1 MRNLKKLV
9 AVGLTAA
16 MTAAMTVV
24 SFAAT
29 DVTIHFKNAA
39 NWERVGGWIYEGVGF
54 TTQAMPK
61 DKCPAFNTETNLA
74 VWPGAELTKEADYD
88 GWYSITCTFN
98 DTSNGAVAIFNN
110 MVADTKVD
118 VNSGGNASDQQY
130 VDAAGLVK
138 DSNQKK
144 QTPNQMITKN
154 DFSSTEYWCDFDGNT
169 AGQPA
174 KMLSAAP
181 ASYVKTS
188 TTPAPASGSTNATTA
203 ASTTSNT
210 SVKTGDSVSYAIIL
224 TGIAAAVVF
233 VASKKKVNE

>member
-9 AVGLTAA
+9 AVGLTSA
-16 MTAAMTVV
+16 MTMAMAVT

-29 DVTIHFKNAA
+29 DVTIHFKNTAGWA
-39 NWERVGGWIYEGVGF
+39 RVGGWIYEGIGF
-54 TTQAMPK
+54 TTQAMPQ
-61 DKCPAFNTETNLA
+61 DKCPAYNTETNMA
-74 VWPGAELTKEADYD
+74 VWPGAELTKEAEYD

-118 VNSGGNASDQQY
+118 TASGGNESDQKY
-130 VDAAGLVK
+130 VDQAGLTK
-138 DSNQKK
+138 DSNAKQ

-154 DFSSTEYWCDFDGNT
+154 DFTATEYWCDFDGNT
-169 AGQPA
+169 AGAAA
-174 KMLSAAP
+174 KMSSTAP
-181 ASYVKTS
+181 ASYVKTAS
-188 TTPAPASGSTNATTA
+188 APAAAGTTT

-210 SVKTGDSVSYAIIL
+210 SVKTGDSVSYAIML

>member
-9 AVGLTAA
+9 AVGLTTA
-16 MTAAMTVV
+16 MTMAMTVA

-29 DVTIHFKNAA
+29 DVTFHFKNAA
-39 NWERVGGWIYEGVGF
+39 GWDRVGGWIYEGVGF

-61 DKCPAFNTETNLA
+61 DKCPAYNTETNLA

-98 DTSNGAVAIFNN
+98 DTSAGAVAIFNN

-118 VNSGGNASDQQY
+118 TSSGGNESDQQY

-138 DSNQKK
+138 DSNAKK

-154 DFSSTEYWCDFDGNT
+154 DFTGTEYWCDFDGNT
-169 AGQPA
+169 AGAAA
-174 KMLSAAP
+174 KLLSTAP

-188 TTPAPASGSTNATTA
+188 SAPAAGSTTT

-210 SVKTGDSVSYAIIL
+210 SVKTGDSVTYAIIF

-233 VASKKKVNE
+233 VASRKKVNE

>member
-9 AVGLTAA
+9 AVGLTTA
-16 MTAAMTVV
+16 MTMAMAVT

-29 DVTIHFKNAA
+29 DVTFHFKNAA
-39 NWERVGGWIYEGVGF
+39 GWDRVGGWIYEGIGF
-54 TTQAMPK
+54 TKQAMPK
-61 DKCPAFNTETNLA
+61 DKCPAYNTETNMA

-88 GWYSITCTFN
+88 GWYSITCTFE
-98 DTSNGAVAIFNN
+98 DTSNGAIAIFNN

-118 VNSGGNASDQQY
+118 TASGGNESDQKY

-154 DFSSTEYWCDFDGNT
+154 DFNSTDYWCDFDGNS
-169 AGQPA
+169 AGAAA
-174 KMLSAAP
+174 KLLTTAP
-181 ASYVKTS
+181 ASYVKTAS
-188 TTPAPASGSTNATTA
+188 APAAGTSETK
-203 ASTTSNT
+203 ASTTST
-210 SVKTGDSVSYAIIL
+210 TTVKTGDSVTYAIIF

-233 VASKKKVNE
+233 VASRKKVNE

>member
-9 AVGLTAA
+9 AVGLTTA
-16 MTAAMTVV
+16 MTMAMTVA

-29 DVTIHFKNAA
+29 DVTFHFKNTAG
-39 NWERVGGWIYEGVGF
+39 WDRVGGWIYEGIGF

-61 DKCPAFNTETNLA
+61 DKCPAFNPETNMA

-118 VNSGGNASDQQY
+118 TASGGNESDQQY

-138 DSNQKK
+138 DSNSKQ
-144 QTPNQMITKN
+144 QTPNQMVTKN
-154 DFSSTEYWCDFDGNT
+154 DFTATEYWCDFDGNT
-169 AGQPA
+169 AGAAA
-174 KMLSAAP
+174 KMLSTAP
-181 ASYVKTS
+181 ASYVKTASAPAAGS
-188 TTPAPASGSTNATTA
+188 TTETTK

-210 SVKTGDSVSYAIIL
+210 SVKTGDSVTYAIIF

-233 VASKKKVNE
+233 VASRKKVNE